1 MGRPSKLQLARRSAS
16 CRRADVRV
24 WSKAASQSISLTLE
38 ILLEDVSQ
46 EDVAAHRR
54 MVPVADKPMREARDP
69 CTRRATRRASIR
81 SRGPEASGR
90 ATQPHDARL
99 GFRHHAA
106 HPLGGGHHRIPDTVS
121 ITVARRL
128 AMRWRHHLRY
138 TVLAAVAFADEHTD
152 GGTWRGASQ
161 PPRTAPPR
169 HVPYIE
175 RECLA
180 QIPPNVR
187 A

>member
-1 MGRPSKLQLARRSAS
+1 MY
-16 CRRADVRV
+16 
-24 WSKAASQSISLTLE
+24 
-38 ILLEDVSQ
+38 
-46 EDVAAHRR
+46 RR
-54 MVPVADKPMREARDP
+54 MSLRTVESSLAWGKPMREARA
-69 CTRRATRRASIR
+69 RARGGPRVER
-81 SRGPEASGR
+81 LLDSRTEASGR
-90 ATQPHDARL
+90 AMQPHDARL
-99 GFRHHAA
+99 GVRHPAA
-106 HPLGGGHHRIPDTVS
+106 HTLGGGHHRIPDTVS

-128 AMRWRHHLRY
+128 AMRRRHRLRC
-138 TVLAAVAFADEHTD
+138 TVLAVGAFADEHTD

-169 HVPYIE
+169 HVSYIE

>member
-1 MGRPSKLQLARRSAS
+1 MSLRTVEWCLA
-16 CRRADVRV
+16 
-24 WSKAASQSISLTLE
+24 WG
-38 ILLEDVSQ
+38 
-46 EDVAAHRR
+46 
-54 MVPVADKPMREARDP
+54 KPMREARDP
-69 CTRRATRRASIR
+69 CTRRATRRASID
-81 SRGPEASGR
+81 SRTEASGR
-90 ATQPHDARL
+90 AMQPHDARL

-128 AMRWRHHLRY
+128 AMRRRHHLRY
-138 TVLAAVAFADEHTD
+138 TGLAVVAFADEHTD

-169 HVPYIE
+169 HVSYIE

-187 A
+187 ARQSDRQRPTRWLQVITGSAPSGARLQAIEIDLTSAGGPTGAQECLG